1 VGSRA
6 WRAFRRNRLALG
18 GGILVLV
25 LSLSSLLAP
34 WITPHDPLRGRLPDR
49 LRSPSIVS
57 ASGKPYLLGTDNLG
71 RDILSRI
78 LHGGRVSISLGLLV
92 VGMSIV
98 VGVVLG
104 LVSAYVGGW
113 VDTTVQR
120 LVDVLLAF
128 PYLVLAIALM
138 GLFGP
143 GFLNLVVALAFKEWV
158 TACRIVRSEAL
169 ALKNAAFVEASRAA
183 GAGLFRILFRHL
195 LPNVIPGAV
204 VVATLRVGWVI
215 LMEASLSFLGLGIQ
229 PPQPSWG
236 VIIADGRDYLFRAW
250 WISTFP
256 GIAILLFVL
265 GVNLLGEGLRDAL
278 DPRLASERLSE

>member
-1 VGSRA
+1 MSGRA
-6 WRAFRRNRLALG
+6 WRAFRRNRLALAG
-18 GGILVLV
+18 AALVV
-25 LSLSSLLAP
+25 LLALGAVLAP
-34 WITPHDPLRGRLPDR
+34 GVAPHDPLRGRLPDR
-49 LRSPSIVS
+49 LRPPGTVT
-57 ASGKPYLLGTDNLG
+57 AGGRYLLGTDNLG

-78 LHGGRVSISLGLLV
+78 LHGGRVSIALGLLV
-92 VGMSIV
+92 VGVSIV
-98 VGVVLG
+98 VGVTLG
-104 LVSAYVGGW
+104 LVSAYAGGW
-113 VDTTVQR
+113 VDTVVQR
-120 LVDVLLAF
+120 SVDVLLAF

-143 GFLNLVVALAFKEWV
+143 GFMNLVVALAFKEWV
-158 TACRIVRSEAL
+158 MACRVVRSEVL
-169 ALKNAAFVEASRAA
+169 ALKTAAFVEASRAA
-183 GAGLFRILFRHL
+183 GAGPARILLRHL
-195 LPNVIPGAV
+195 LPNVIPAAV

-236 VIIADGRDYLFRAW
+236 VIIADGRDYLFRAP

-278 DPRLASERLSE
+278 DPRLTGVRVGE

>member
-1 VGSRA
+1 MGSRA
-6 WRAFRRNRLALG
+6 WRAFRRNRLALVG
-18 GGILVLV
+18 GGLVLA
-25 LSLSSLLAP
+25 LGLSSLLAP
-34 WITPHDPLRGRLPDR
+34 GLAPHDPLRGRLPDR
-49 LRSPSIVS
+49 LRGPSLS
-57 ASGKPYLLGTDNLG
+57 AVSGKPYLLGTDNLG
-71 RDILSRI
+71 RDVLSRI

-92 VGMSIV
+92 AGVSIV

-104 LVSAYVGGW
+104 LVSAYAGGW

-143 GFLNLVVALAFKEWV
+143 GFINLVVALAFKEWV

-183 GAGLFRILFRHL
+183 GAGVLRILFRHL

-204 VVATLRVGWVI
+204 VVATLRVGWVV

-236 VIIADGRDYLFRAW
+236 VIISDGRDYLFRAW

-278 DPRLASERLSE
+278 DPRVASERLSE